1 MTKEKKAAPT
11 TGNGSNNSGNKN
23 KKKSFIPKKI
33 LRKILSEP
41 TDNELLNGLN
51 ERQREAVTCDGPALV
66 IAGAGTGKTRVLTYR
81 VAYLIKKGI
90 DPRLILL
97 LTFTKKAA
105 MEMLNRVYSIVKD
118 DFGRHVSG
126 GTFHSFCVNTLRQ
139 YANLLDLPEKFTV
152 LDNPD
157 SEDVIDK
164 IRTDLGFHNQE
175 LDFPKK
181 ARIFE
186 IISESRNKMI
196 SIREVV
202 ESKYTALKP
211 MIPYIELISELCR
224 EYKKS
229 HAMFDFDDL
238 IEVMVEKLEGYPR
251 FRRIITR
258 KYKYVL
264 IDEFQDTNRL
274 QLELIRLIAPS
285 GNNVL
290 AVGDDFQSIYSFRGA
305 EYRNMFDFPVL
316 FPGCQIITLE
326 QNYRSHPALLDYTN
340 QIIEASPSGYKKK
353 LWSAKTPGSKPL
365 VVKFDTPEDEA
376 VYIADEIK
384 MLKETNVPTSEIA
397 VLARVSHTTR
407 YIEIELAARGIP
419 YVIIG
424 GRKFTERKHIK
435 DIMGY
440 LRISYNTRDEVAWHR
455 VLKLIP
461 GVGTTTAEKILLCL
475 DDGNLLEHSP
485 GKRYGESVRELG
497 RVIRDISDDSLTIP
511 RKIERIKQHYYPI
524 LEVTDK
530 DPVIKKK
537 DIDFFQQM
545 SGDYDSIE
553 KFLTDFVLDHTAE
566 NLTKGVGPVIDETE
580 EPPVTISTIHS
591 AKGLEWHSVFIPHAV
606 EGIIP
611 NSKATGSEEVEEE
624 RRVFY
629 VACTR
634 AKENLHITF
643 PAYSPIGDAYTHFPS
658 RFVEEINESKYLEI
672 NNIEV

>member
-1 MTKEKKAAPT
+1 MTKEKKAAPS
-11 TGNGSNNSGNKN
+11 TGNGSNNSDNKN
-23 KKKSFIPKKI
+23 TEKSFIPKKI
-33 LRKILSEP
+33 PRKILSEP
-41 TDNELLNGLN
+41 TDNDLLNGLN

-81 VAYLIKKGI
+81 VAYLIKHGV

-105 MEMLNRVYSIVKD
+105 KEMLNRVYSIVKH
-118 DFGRHVSG
+118 DFGRHVAG

-139 YANLLDLPEKFTV
+139 YANLLGLPEKFTI

-164 IRTDLGFHNQE
+164 IRTDLGFHNHE
-175 LDFPKK
+175 LDFPQKG
-181 ARIFE
+181 RIYE
-186 IISESRNKMI
+186 IISESRNKMVA
-196 SIREVV
+196 IREVV
-202 ESKYTALKP
+202 EGKYSALKP
-211 MIPYIELISELCR
+211 MIPDLEHISEMYR

-229 HAMFDFDDL
+229 HAMYDFDDL
-238 IEVMVEKLEGYPR
+238 IEVLVEKLKGNLR

-258 KYKYVL
+258 KYKYILV
-264 IDEFQDTNRL
+264 DEFQDTNRL
-274 QLELIRLIAPS
+274 QLELIRLIAPA
-285 GNNVL
+285 GNNVM

-305 EYRNMFDFPVL
+305 WYQNMFDFPTI
-316 FPGCQIITLE
+316 FPGCRIITLE

-340 QIIEASPSGYKKK
+340 QIISNAPEGYKKK
-353 LWSAKTPGSKPL
+353 LWSAKAPGSKPL

-384 MLKETNVPTSEIA
+384 MLRETNVSTSEIA

-407 YIEIELAARGIP
+407 YIEMELAARGIP

-435 DIMGY
+435 DVMAY
-440 LRISYNTRDEVAWHR
+440 LRIAYNTKDEVAWHR

-461 GVGTTTAEKILLCL
+461 GVGTATAEKIILCL
-475 DDGNLLEHSP
+475 EDGDILEYSP

-497 RVIRDISDDSLTIP
+497 RVIRDISDDSLTLP
-511 RKIERIKQHYYPI
+511 RKIERIKEHYYPI
-524 LEVTDK
+524 LEVNGK
-530 DPVIKKK
+530 DTGIKKK
-537 DIDFFQQM
+537 DIDFFQQV
-545 SGDYDSIE
+545 SGDYDSTE

-591 AKGLEWHSVFIPHAV
+591 AKGLEWHSVFVPHAL

-611 NSKATGSEEVEEE
+611 SSKASSSEEVEEE

-629 VACTR
+629 VGCTR
-634 AKENLHITF
+634 AKENLYITF
-643 PAYSPIGDAYTHFPS
+643 PGYSPMADAYTHFPS
-658 RFVEEINESKYLEI
+658 RFVEEIDTEFFFSAERM
-672 NNIEV
+672 EV

>member
-1 MTKEKKAAPT
+1 MSASKKAAPS
-11 TGNGSNNSGNKN
+11 TGNGSNNSDNKN
-23 KKKSFIPKKI
+23 TEKSFIPKKI
-33 LRKILSEP
+33 PRKILSEP
-41 TDNELLNGLN
+41 TDNDLLNGLN

-81 VAYLIKKGI
+81 VAYLIKHGV

-105 MEMLNRVYSIVKD
+105 KEMLNRVYSIVKH
-118 DFGRHVSG
+118 DFGRHVAG

-139 YANLLDLPEKFTV
+139 YANLLGLPEKFTI

-164 IRTDLGFHNQE
+164 IRTDLGFHNHE
-175 LDFPKK
+175 LDFPQKG
-181 ARIFE
+181 RIYE
-186 IISESRNKMI
+186 IISESRNKMVA
-196 SIREVV
+196 IREVV
-202 ESKYTALKP
+202 EGKYSALKP
-211 MIPYIELISELCR
+211 MIPDLEHISEMYR

-229 HAMFDFDDL
+229 HAMYDFDDL
-238 IEVMVEKLEGYPR
+238 IEVLVEKLKGNLR

-258 KYKYVL
+258 KYKYILV
-264 IDEFQDTNRL
+264 DEFQDTNRL
-274 QLELIRLIAPS
+274 QLELIRLIAPA
-285 GNNVL
+285 GNNVM

-305 EYRNMFDFPVL
+305 WYQNMFDFPTI
-316 FPGCQIITLE
+316 FPGCRIITLE

-340 QIIEASPSGYKKK
+340 QIISNAPEGYKKK
-353 LWSAKTPGSKPL
+353 LWSAKAPGSKPL

-384 MLKETNVPTSEIA
+384 MLRETNVSTSEIA

-407 YIEIELAARGIP
+407 YIEMELAARGIP

-435 DIMGY
+435 DVMAY
-440 LRISYNTRDEVAWHR
+440 LRIAYNTKDEVAWHR

-461 GVGTTTAEKILLCL
+461 GVGTATAEKIILCL
-475 DDGNLLEHSP
+475 EDGDILEYSP

-497 RVIRDISDDSLTIP
+497 RVIRDISDDSLTLP
-511 RKIERIKQHYYPI
+511 RKIERIKEHYYPI
-524 LEVTDK
+524 LEVNGK
-530 DPVIKKK
+530 DTGIKKK
-537 DIDFFQQM
+537 DIDFFQQV
-545 SGDYDSIE
+545 SGDYDSTE

-591 AKGLEWHSVFIPHAV
+591 AKGLEWHSVFVPHAL

-611 NSKATGSEEVEEE
+611 SSKASSSEEVEEE

-629 VACTR
+629 VGCTR
-634 AKENLHITF
+634 AKENLYITF
-643 PAYSPIGDAYTHFPS
+643 PGYSPMADAYTHLPS
-658 RFVEEINESKYLEI
+658 RFVEEIDTEFFFSAERM
-672 NNIEV
+672 EV

>member
-1 MTKEKKAAPT
+1 MSASKKAAPS
-11 TGNGSNNSGNKN
+11 TGNGSNNSDNKN
-23 KKKSFIPKKI
+23 MKKSFIPKI
-33 LRKILSEP
+33 FEGKILSES
-41 TDNELLNGLN
+41 TDNELLNSLN
-51 ERQREAVTCDGPALV
+51 ERQREAVTSDGPALV

-81 VAYLIKKGI
+81 VGYLLKKGI
-90 DPRLILL
+90 DPRDIIL

-105 MEMLNRVYSIVKD
+105 KEMLDRVSSLVKD
-118 DFGRHVSG
+118 NSGRKVSG
-126 GTFHSFCVNTLRQ
+126 GTFHAFAVNTLRQ
-139 YANLLDLPEKFTV
+139 YANLLGLPEKFTV
-152 LDNPD
+152 LDNSD

-186 IISESRNKMI
+186 IISEARNRMI
-196 SIREVV
+196 TIREVI
-202 ESKYTALKP
+202 ETKFSALKP
-211 MIPYIELISELCR
+211 IIPDIELISERYKVYKR
-224 EYKKS
+224 E

-264 IDEFQDTNRL
+264 VDEFQDTNRL
-274 QLELIRLIAPS
+274 QLELIRLIAPE
-285 GNNVL
+285 GNQVM

-305 EYRNMFDFPVL
+305 WYQNMFDFPTM
-316 FPGCQIITLE
+316 FPGCRIITLE

-340 QIIEASPSGYKKK
+340 QIISNAPEGYKKK
-353 LWSAKTPGSKPL
+353 LWSAKAPGSKPL

-384 MLKETNVPTSEIA
+384 MLRETNVSTSEIA

-407 YIEIELAARGIP
+407 YIEMELAARGIP

-435 DIMGY
+435 DVMAY
-440 LRISYNTRDEVAWHR
+440 LRIAYNTKDEVAWHR

-461 GVGTTTAEKILLCL
+461 GVGTATAEKIILCL
-475 DDGNLLEHSP
+475 EDGDILEYSP

-497 RVIRDISDDSLTIP
+497 RVIRDISDDSLTLP
-511 RKIERIKQHYYPI
+511 RKIERIKEHYYPI
-524 LEVTDK
+524 LEVNGK
-530 DPVIKKK
+530 DTGIKKK
-537 DIDFFQQM
+537 DIDFFQQV
-545 SGDYDSIE
+545 SGDYDSTE

-591 AKGLEWHSVFIPHAV
+591 AKGLEWHSVFVPHAL

-611 NSKATGSEEVEEE
+611 SSKASSSEEVEEE

-629 VACTR
+629 VGCTR
-634 AKENLHITF
+634 AKENLYITF
-643 PAYSPIGDAYTHFPS
+643 PGYSPMADAYTHFPS
-658 RFVEEINESKYLEI
+658 RFVEEIDTEFFFSAERM
-672 NNIEV
+672 EV